1 MCSMYFQKVDRSMRG
16 GDDTCMTTK
25 LLELLYSSGL
35 SDKDILMLK
44 NDREFR
50 IFLDTFSDAEKLAYL
65 VHMFATTNPSVGV
78 SLARS
83 LHAHT
88 MGHPKDYRELGI
100 PDSQLTFSYSV
111 LHALATSHNADLV
124 KQIHGLASKRVSHLD
139 AALTSSFHVF
149 TSVAWADKYKKR
161 LVSKRH
167 R

>member
-1 MCSMYFQKVDRSMRG
+1 
-16 GDDTCMTTK
+16 MTTK

-35 SDKDILMLK
+35 SDKDIAMLRH
-44 NDREFR
+44 DREFR

-65 VHMFATTNPSVGV
+65 VHAFATTNPSIGV

-111 LHALATSHNADLV
+111 LHALATSHNTDLV
-124 KQIHGLASKRVSHLD
+124 KQIHGLAARRVNHLD
-139 AALTSSFHVF
+139 TALTSSFHLF
-149 TSVAWADKYKKR
+149 TSVVWADRFKNRIVAKR
-161 LVSKRH
+161 NR
-167 R
+167 